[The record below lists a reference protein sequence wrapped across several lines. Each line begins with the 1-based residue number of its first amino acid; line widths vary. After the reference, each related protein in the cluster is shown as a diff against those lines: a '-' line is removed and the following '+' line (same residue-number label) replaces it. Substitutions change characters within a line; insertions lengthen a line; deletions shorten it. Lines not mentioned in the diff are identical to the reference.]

1 MLIRTATQRAPS
13 PQSFLGANPNT
24 GRRVPEPSGSLGLIG
39 VPMPFNRDSEIFG
52 EREPADYLYRV
63 LSGAVRT
70 YRVLDDGRRQI
81 AAFHLP
87 GDLFGLEMG
96 DTHACSAEAIARS
109 VVIVIKRSS
118 VLGLAKRD
126 PEVARQLWQLTA
138 SELRRSQNHI
148 MQLVRSA
155 PERIAAFLLEMAE
168 RSHDGDTVE
177 LPMSRQDIADYLGV
191 TIETVSR
198 TLTHFEQE
206 RTIELLSS
214 RRIVLRNR
222 SALTL
227 LNA

>member
-24 GRRVPEPSGSLGLIG
+24 GCRVPEPSGSLGLIG

-52 EREPADYLYRV
+52 EKEPADYVYRV

-81 AAFHLP
+81 AAFYLP
-87 GDLFGLEMG
+87 GDLFGLEAS
-96 DTHACSAEAIARS
+96 DAHAYSAEAIGRS